1 MRVWRLCKARYAAA
15 AFSGEGARL
24 YSGRWNP
31 VGVSMVY
38 TSTSLALASLEC
50 FVHLDPSVAPDD
62 LVSVTATIPEDVAM
76 EGIEV
81 ADLPGDWRVT
91 DNPTLQRLGSDWI
104 AAQKSVALEVPSV
117 VVDGDWNVLLNPA
130 HPDFGKIVM
139 DAPKPWSFDQRM
151 FKASG
156 PSSVQKS

>member
-38 TSTSLALASLEC
+38 TSSSLALACLEF

-62 LVSVTATIPEDVAM
+62 LVSVSATIPADLAVERID
-76 EGIEV
+76 V
-81 ADLPGDWRVT
+81 ADLPNHWRVT
-91 DNPTLQRLGSDWI
+91 DNPALQRLGADWT
-104 AAQKSVALEVPSV
+104 AAKKSLALEVPSV
-117 VVDGDWNVLLNPA
+117 VVDGDWTVVLNPA
-130 HPDFGKIVM
+130 HPDFGKIAL
-139 DAPKPWSFDQRM
+139 DAPKRWSFDQRM
-151 FKASG
+151 FKTASTG
-156 PSSVQKS
+156 S

>member
-1 MRVWRLCKARYAAA
+1 MRVWRLCKARYASA

-38 TSTSLALASLEC
+38 TSTSLALACLEF

-62 LVSVTATIPEDVAM
+62 LVSVSATIPTDLAKER
-76 EGIEV
+76 IEV
-81 ADLPGDWRVT
+81 ENLPIEWRVT
-91 DNPTLQRLGSDWI
+91 DNPTLQRLGADWI

-130 HPDFGKIVM
+130 HRDFGKIVP

-156 PSSVQKS
+156 RPSL

>member
-1 MRVWRLCKARYAAA
+1 MRVWRLCKARYASA

-38 TSTSLALASLEC
+38 TSTSLALACLEF

-62 LVSVTATIPEDVAM
+62 LVAVSATIPADVAR
-76 EGIEV
+76 ERIEV

-91 DNPTLQRLGSDWI
+91 DNPGLQRLGADWI
-104 AAQKSVALEVPSV
+104 AAQRSAALEVPV

-130 HPDFGKIVM
+130 HPDFGRIVV
-139 DAPKPWSFDQRM
+139 APPKPWAFDQRM
-151 FKASG
+151 FRGSG
-156 PSSVQKS
+156 RSSVQAG